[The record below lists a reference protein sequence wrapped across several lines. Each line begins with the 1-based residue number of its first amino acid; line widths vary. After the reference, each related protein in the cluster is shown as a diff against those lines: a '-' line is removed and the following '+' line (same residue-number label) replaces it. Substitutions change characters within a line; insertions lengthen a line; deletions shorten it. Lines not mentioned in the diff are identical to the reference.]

1 MDKESAEAKHYFSKC
16 NHPLDLSDIA
26 QDAFDYADY
35 TLGPQDYHAV
45 YITFNDNNDYVL
57 YICSQKIELDNAEM
71 WDFIEIAK
79 NTANGKSTRTIA
91 LQEMRRNLRTKD
103 SKRSSGAV
111 FTNISTIN
119 KKVRDALG
127 KDINIIVSRK
137 NGYYINTHPKKLHSI
152 YISDEI
158 NKN

>member
-1 MDKESAEAKHYFSKC
+1 MDKESVEAKHYFSKY
-16 NHPLDLSDIA
+16 NHPLDLTAIA

-35 TLGPQDYHAV
+35 TLAPQDYHAV
-45 YITFNDNNDYVL
+45 YITLDDNNDYVL
-57 YICSQKIELDNAEM
+57 YICSQIIELDNAEM

-79 NTANGKSTRTIA
+79 NTANKKSTRTIV

-111 FTNISTIN
+111 YANISTIN
-119 KKVRDALG
+119 KKIRDTLG
-127 KDINIIVSRK
+127 KDIDIITKRK
-137 NGYYINTHPKKLHSI
+137 NGYYINIHPKKLYSI

-158 NKN
+158 K